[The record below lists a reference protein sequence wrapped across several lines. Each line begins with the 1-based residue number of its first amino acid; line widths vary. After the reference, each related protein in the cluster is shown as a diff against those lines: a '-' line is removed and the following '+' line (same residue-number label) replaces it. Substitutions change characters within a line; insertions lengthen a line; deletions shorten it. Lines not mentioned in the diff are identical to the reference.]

1 MSLAKYKIP
10 MGELPQ
16 SIRESIKNDIKNC
29 EFLGFKDAAHLHQKE
44 PFSVG
49 IYRNHNK
56 EMLVTCITE
65 MPEVTPRMIDW
76 WFGCHL
82 N

>member
-29 EFLGFKDAAHLHQKE
+29 EFLGFKDAAQLHQKDL
-44 PFSVG
+44 FSNG
-49 IYRNHNK
+49 ICRNQNK

-65 MPEVTPRMIDW
+65 MPEVSPKMID
-76 WFGCHL
+76 L
-82 N
+82 